1 MFLFVFIIKLFY
13 NKIMKT
19 KFKQNYIYFIIFIL
33 TISFLLVNYQD
44 IEFINLYLTMITIL
58 SGIFVGNLI
67 YKENI
72 EVYNNKTKIFK
83 IS

>member
-1 MFLFVFIIKLFY
+1 MFLFVFKIKLFY

-33 TISFLLVNYQD
+33 TISFVLVNYQD
-44 IEFINLYLTMITIL
+44 IECINLYLTIITIF

-67 YKENI
+67 YKEDI
-72 EVYNNKTKIFK
+72 EVYDNKTKIFK